1 MEDRLNYIIDF
12 RHGIIHRMEVDHRL
26 TKSQVDD
33 IFAATLAIID
43 AFVEHIEKRR
53 GTPIRDSARRRHN
66 RLGKTTGKTEGI
78 PNLDHRGMG
87 RGGEGGH

>member
-1 MEDRLNYIIDF
+1 MLTRLA
-12 RHGIIHRMEVDHRL
+12 RPSRL
-26 TKSQVDD
+26 VAIAAA